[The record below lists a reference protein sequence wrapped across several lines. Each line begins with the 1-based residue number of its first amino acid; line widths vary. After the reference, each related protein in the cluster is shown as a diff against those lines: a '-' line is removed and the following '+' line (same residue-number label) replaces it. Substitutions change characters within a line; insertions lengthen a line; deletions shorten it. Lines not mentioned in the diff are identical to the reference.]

1 MTALRESLLIA
12 AVLAVGLIAG
22 LFCAFAYAV
31 MPGLAQTDDRV
42 FVSSMQRIN
51 VVIVNPLFLLLF
63 FGGALANGLLGALRP
78 IDVAGA
84 LLILLIIRPVTGMIG
99 LGGMKATLSERLTIS
114 FFGIRGIGSF
124 YYLAYGLNHID
135 DLTHAARLWAIVGL
149 VVLLS
154 IVMHGLTVT
163 PIMRKLDL
171 THGRDPDAD
180 DAVPPPGDVEA
191 GSEEVCPRTLPSH
204 S

>member
-63 FGGALANGLLGALRP
+63 FGGLVFTTAAAVFYRGEP
-78 IDVAGA
+78 IFWWIVAGA
-84 LLILLIIRPVTGMIG
+84 VTYAGGLLITMVFNIPLNNDLAAIG
-99 LGGMKATLSERLTIS
+99 GPS
-114 FFGIRGIGSF
+114 GITDP
-124 YYLAYGLNHID
+124 A
-135 DLTHAARLWAIVGL
+135 AARAAFENAWVRWNLIRAVVHTVAFAVLLAGL
-149 VVLLS
+149 V
-154 IVMHGLTVT
+154 T
-163 PIMRKLDL
+163 R
-171 THGRDPDAD
+171 
-180 DAVPPPGDVEA
+180 
-191 GSEEVCPRTLPSH
+191 
-204 S
+204 